1 MTALMQNIL
10 PKVAELARWLIV
22 VGIAYTLATGILYF
36 VSDPT
41 AAGAAGNVAAL
52 PAPNSGEL
60 RRPFNVNAVAG
71 KHLFGE
77 ASKDAV
83 VAAAPVEVEVTRLP
97 LELHGVFV
105 AEKPKESAA
114 IVAQKN
120 KPGKLYAIGDNVP
133 GNAELIEVNSNH
145 VILRRAGISEKL
157 EFSNLSAGFVAD
169 PNDDDEPAST
179 AASSR
184 LTNPLGSDESD
195 ASSGESVADRT
206 PRTPREFLEAYRGR
220 LTEDPQGL
228 LSELGVTPVGD
239 NGGYQ
244 LGNLASSPYL
254 SQTGLKSGDVILSVN
269 GQSVGNVQQDQL
281 QLNSLLAQ
289 GSARLEVQRGSRRF
303 YVTASLK

>member
-1 MTALMQNIL
+1 MPNLIQSVL
-10 PKVAELARWLIV
+10 PRLAELTRWLIV

-41 AAGAAGNVAAL
+41 SSSAPGNAAAL
-52 PAPNSGEL
+52 PAPNSGAL
-60 RRPFNVNAVAG
+60 RRPFNVNEVAG

-77 ASKDAV
+77 ASKEA
-83 VAAAPVEVEVTRLP
+83 VAAAAPAEVEVTRLP

-105 AEKPKESAA
+105 AEKPKDSAA

-120 KPGKLYAIGDNVP
+120 KPGKLYAIGESVP
-133 GNAELIEVNSNH
+133 GNAELVEVNSNH
-145 VILRRAGISEKL
+145 IILRRAGVSEKL

-169 PNDDDEPAST
+169 PNDDDDLPPAGT
-179 AASSR
+179 
-184 LTNPLGSDESD
+184 LNPRGSDQGI
-195 ASSGESVADRT
+195 ASGGESVADRT
-206 PRTPREFLEAYRGR
+206 PRTPREFLEAYRDK

-239 NGGYQ
+239 GGGYQ